1 MTETG
6 TTPIIFGSGSEDF
19 RQAEWLAIV
28 LAGEWRH
35 DYSTSL
41 WHHWNGFRWEPDRTG
56 QLLKTIA
63 DKAAEGIKE
72 AELET
77 TRKSLLKLYN
87 VPPLKRAL
95 EALATFEGYGT
106 DGDDWDTDP
115 YLIGCENGVVD
126 LRTGAMAGMGP
137 ESLVTKTT
145 GQHYIAL
152 DLSSGVH
159 AAMEQR
165 CPKFWHHLLQ
175 WTSDDWGVE
184 NEDMAAFLLQWF
196 GTALFGFTPEQKFLV
211 MTGIGRNG
219 KGTLKNAVM
228 AATGDYGMQSD
239 QNLYMRSKNGAARS
253 DGPRADL
260 IKLKGARV
268 GFFSEPEGG
277 RFNEE
282 LLKNHT
288 GQDVINA
295 RALFSNIVSQWKA
308 THSITFLVND
318 LPAVDDVGPS
328 MIERVLVADFRLRWE
343 GSNPNPDRRPNTRL
357 EDELAA
363 EAEGILALLVWAAG
377 VWYKRYSAGQL
388 GLILPER
395 VIESSKHFIE
405 RNDPVVTC
413 IEEAFEV
420 GDGLTCAGQVAYDV
434 YLQWHARSGADDEPV
449 SMVRFTQA
457 LEKRGFGRYRSAAT
471 RGWKGLK
478 PLGVMA
484 LAERGDQG
492 DDDE

>member
-1 MTETG
+1 MGDTVFGTG
-6 TTPIIFGSGSEDF
+6 AEDF
-19 RQAEWLAIV
+19 RQAEWLSGALV
-28 LAGEWRH
+28 NEWRY

-56 QLLKTIA
+56 QLLKHIA
-63 DKAAEGIKE
+63 DSAAVGIKE

-77 TRKSLLKLYN
+77 TRKSLMKLYN
-87 VPPLKRAL
+87 VAPLKRAL

-115 YLIGCENGVVD
+115 YLLGCENGVVD
-126 LRTGAMAGMGP
+126 LRTGQMADLGP
-137 ESLVTKTT
+137 KSLVTKTT
-145 GQHYIAL
+145 TQHYVAL
-152 DLSSGVH
+152 DLSQGFH
-159 AAMEQR
+159 AAVRRR
-165 CPKFWHHLLQ
+165 CPKFWEHLLE
-175 WTSDDWGVE
+175 WTSDDWGDP

-239 QNLYMRSKNGAARS
+239 QNLYMQSKHGAARS

-295 RALFSNIVSQWKA
+295 RALFSNIISQWKA
-308 THSITFLVND
+308 THSITFLVNN
-318 LPAVDDVGPS
+318 LPAVEDVGPS
-328 MIERVLVADFRLRWE
+328 MVERVLVADFRLRWE
-343 GSNPNPDRRPNTRL
+343 GSNPDPARRPDTRL
-357 EDELAA
+357 EDKLKD
-363 EAEGILALLVWAAG
+363 EAPGILALLVWAAG
-377 VWYKRYSAGQL
+377 IWYERYSSGEV

-420 GDGLTCAGQVAYDV
+420 GDGFTCAGQVAYDA
-434 YLQWHARSGADDEPV
+434 YMQWHARSGAEGE
-449 SMVRFTQA
+449 SISLVRFTQA
-457 LEKRGFGRYRSAAT
+457 LEKRGFSRYRDMRS
-471 RGWKGLK
+471 RGWKGLR
-478 PLGVMA
+478 PIGAMR
-484 LAERGDQG
+484 LAERGDD